1 MLSIKCGQRSSI
13 NYKVTRL
20 FKWAQYMPPIRK
32 PIWMDSKFE
41 ADGKTPWRLMQCAL
55 HRAQTHGAG
64 WNNFS
69 DFWQKKDS
77 VERQIVK
84 GWYKFVGCKVGDRC
98 LSSHRS
104 SSVVASFIIP
114 KGPCVSR
121 TLVMSGLVLS
131 YNLLSWNVLSYNVLS
146 CFDQENFCHRDLWLC
161 ENSRL
166 AQLCFL

>member
-13 NYKVTRL
+13 CLQLGSWYEWTQNLKR
-20 FKWAQYMPPIRK
+20 M
-32 PIWMDSKFE
+32 
-41 ADGKTPWRLMQCAL
+41 GKLLEGSCNAHTGQV
-55 HRAQTHGAG
+55 GAT
-64 WNNFS
+64 S
-69 DFWQKKDS
+69 ATDY
-77 VERQIVK
+77 VERRIVK